1 MRQEMQPSGSHGP
14 ARLQRFPLQMPMR
27 YRYAG
32 AYQWYRGITENIS
45 CSGMLFRGPVSLDLF
60 SPVEV
65 RMALPRQ
72 MTGEAAA
79 TMLCGGFI
87 ARVPGAKPSLEENRL
102 AATFTNYRL
111 LTTNGHRRSEAVN
124 LSEKAPAAARDDLL
138 EQFVHEF
145 RNMLEVVIGHA
156 DLILMKQDLDASI
169 RTSAIRIRDAGERAA
184 TLTKAL
190 AG

>member
-1 MRQEMQPSGSHGP
+1 MLQVIAPQGHLP
-14 ARLQRFPLQMPMR
+14 ARLQRFGIQLPMR

-32 AYQWYRGITENIS
+32 AFHWYRGMTENVS
-45 CSGMLFRGPVSLDLF
+45 CSGILFRGPVTLGLF

-72 MTGEAAA
+72 LTGEASA

-87 ARVPGAKPSLEENRL
+87 ARVSDKPTPFEEARL
-102 AATFTNYRL
+102 AATFTTYRL
-111 LTTNGHRRSEAVN
+111 LTTNGHRRTQVN
-124 LSEKAPAAARDDLL
+124 LDAKAAEAARDDLV
-138 EQFVHEF
+138 EQFIHEF

-156 DLILMKQDLDASI
+156 DLILLQEEVAASV
-169 RTSAIRIRDAGERAA
+169 RNSAQRIRDAGERAA
-184 TLTKAL
+184 SLTKAL

>member
-1 MRQEMQPSGSHGP
+1 MRLDKQPGGTHLP
-14 ARLQRFPLQMPMR
+14 ARLQRFPLQLPMR

-45 CSGMLFRGPVSLDLF
+45 CSGMLFRGPVSLDEMA
-60 SPVEV
+60 PIEV

-72 MTGEAAA
+72 ITGEAAA

-87 ARVPGAKPSLEENRL
+87 ARVLQPAPSLEESRL
-102 AATFTNYRL
+102 AATFTTYRL
-111 LTTNGHRRSEAVN
+111 LTTNGHRRAEVN
-124 LSEKAPAAARDDLL
+124 LSAKASEAARDDLV

-145 RNMLEVVIGHA
+145 RNMLEVIIGHA
-156 DLILMKQDLDASI
+156 DLMLMREDLDQTVRI
-169 RTSAIRIRDAGERAA
+169 SAMRIRDAGERAA

>member
-1 MRQEMQPSGSHGP
+1 MGQLASQGGPGLP
-14 ARLQRFPLQMPMR
+14 ARLIRFPMELPMR

-32 AYQWYRGITENIS
+32 AYQWYRGVTKNVS
-45 CSGMLFRGPVSLDLF
+45 CSGMLFRGPVPMDLH

-65 RMALPRQ
+65 RMPLPKQ
-72 MTGEAAA
+72 MTGDSAA

-87 ARVPGAKPSLEENRL
+87 ARVPDDTAVSEAEL
-102 AATFTNYRL
+102 AATFTTFRL
-111 LTTNGHRRSEAVN
+111 LTTDGHRRPAVN
-124 LSEKAPAAARDDLL
+124 LEDRSVESARDDLI

-156 DLILMKQDLDASI
+156 DLILMKQDVDPSI
-169 RTSAIRIRDAGERAA
+169 RTSALRIRDAGERAA

-190 AG
+190 GG

>member
-1 MRQEMQPSGSHGP
+1 MRQELQPSGSHGP

-45 CSGMLFRGPVSLDLF
+45 CSGMLFRGPVPLDLF

-87 ARVPGAKPSLEENRL
+87 ARILDAKTTVEEAKL
-102 AATFTNYRL
+102 AATFTTFRL
-111 LTTNGHRRSEAVN
+111 LTTNGHRRSEVVN
-124 LSEKAPAAARDDLL
+124 ISEKATEAARDDLL

-145 RNMLEVVIGHA
+145 RNMLEIVIGHA
-156 DLILMKQDLDASI
+156 DLILMRGDLDAAI
-169 RTSAIRIRDAGERAA
+169 RTSALRIRDAGERAA

>member
-1 MRQEMQPSGSHGP
+1 MRHEIGPRGSRTP
-14 ARLQRFPLQMPMR
+14 ARLQRFGIQLPMR

-32 AYQWYRGITENIS
+32 AFHWYRGVTENIS
-45 CSGMLFRGPVSLDLF
+45 CSGILFRGPVILDLF
-60 SPVEV
+60 APVEV

-72 MTGEAAA
+72 ITGEASA

-87 ARVPGAKPSLEENRL
+87 ARVPEQVASLEEKLL
-102 AATFTNYRL
+102 AATFTTYRL
-111 LTTNGHRRSEAVN
+111 LTTNGHRRTEVN
-124 LSEKAPAAARDDLL
+124 LDQKAGAAARDDLV

-156 DLILMKQDLDASI
+156 DLILLQEDVAASV
-169 RTSAIRIRDAGERAA
+169 RNSALRIRDAGERAA

-190 AG
+190 GG

>member
-1 MRQEMQPSGSHGP
+1 MRQELTPSGSHGP

-45 CSGMLFRGPVSLDLF
+45 CSGMLFRGPVPLDEL

-72 MTGEAAA
+72 MTGDAAA

-87 ARVPGAKPSLEENRL
+87 ARVLDTKATVEEAKL
-102 AATFTNYRL
+102 AATFTTFRL
-111 LTTNGHRRSEAVN
+111 LTTNGHRRAELN
-124 LSEKAPAAARDDLL
+124 LSERAPEAARDDLV

-145 RNMLEVVIGHA
+145 RNMLEIVIGHA
-156 DLILMKQDLDASI
+156 DLILMKEDVDVTI
-169 RTSAIRIRDAGERAA
+169 RTSALRIRDAGERAA

>member
-45 CSGMLFRGPVSLDLF
+45 CSGMLFRGPVQVDAMA
-60 SPVEV
+60 PVEV

-87 ARVPGAKPSLEENRL
+87 ARVLETKSTLQESKL
-102 AATFTNYRL
+102 AATFTTYRL

-124 LSEKAPAAARDDLL
+124 LSEKATEAARDDLL

-145 RNMLEVVIGHA
+145 RNMLEIVIGHA
-156 DLILMKQDLDASI
+156 DLILMKEDLDVTI
-169 RTSAIRIRDAGERAA
+169 RTSALRIRDAGERAA